1 MRKSTMKK
9 VLDNS
14 SSGARGGKQLTE
26 VDEAVL
32 DILDRKTVYIRGKCY
47 KNIYNCKLQMFA
59 IS

>member
-1 MRKSTMKK
+1 MKK

-14 SSGARGGKQLTE
+14 SSGAGGGKQLTE

-47 KNIYNCKLQMFA
+47 KNIYNSKLQMFA